1 MQDRVLVV
9 AKERH
14 ESRPDFNHFHAVV
27 KVVPLTRF
35 LPVKLA
41 LRARHGLASHW
52 STSHSQ
58 LWSALR
64 YITMATERKQ
74 HVDAE
79 PLVWTADGRPLNL
92 FEASQAPWNAATL
105 KKRREARALAPP
117 EEPACKKGKNS
128 GTRERFGKMDLVSLI
143 LAESLTSPAQIMA
156 YVQTKGSL
164 VMQDFVSRQQRHL
177 KDILAEARDWAGA
190 EATAAGEVETD
201 WSIVQRLARQDCA
214 CGADGCSWWAAAE
227 AFFAANAPGAGRAGV
242 DRQLL
247 AATLRAV
254 IETGPSKI
262 NRVPCLLGPT
272 NSGKGT
278 LFDPVREVF
287 GAEAVF
293 NKPKLGASCPLR
305 GLLKGSKRFIYFDD
319 YRPVEYARLPSNN
332 PTVSVLTFLALFQ
345 RQPFDVQVS
354 QSFHDGHPELVW
366 RRGAAITGPV
376 EGFWEQRGSIS
387 AEDVRH
393 MQSRVV
399 QFQAY
404 HQIPEGQLSPLPV
417 CPQSWCR
424 WLLVDSAAFATRSLL
439 HQAPVALP
447 RRPLPALPESESE
460 RGESEAPVSG

>member
-1 MQDRVLVV
+1 MAAMAEPMQDPLVPAADRAAGYVAAAVAEPPLVAGAEQLALPDAAHWLRALKDILRSEDLAAVTIRWARRRLAVHLNMGEHGLETRKEEVAQVIQQAVAELTAERDATLSWLTAEDQEARQQIFLVTFAALLHSSDSPLEGAQPLVDPSSISKETIRDALLDSISKPCETPAAGGGRPRKQGLVQARVLVV

-35 LPVKLA
+35 LPAKLA

-177 KDILAEARDWAGA
+177 KEILAEAHDWAGA
-190 EATAAGEVETD
+190 ESTAAGEVETD

-272 NSGKGT
+272 NSEKHS
-278 LFDPVREVF
+278 VR
-287 GAEAVF
+287 
-293 NKPKLGASCPLR
+293 
-305 GLLKGSKRFIYFDD
+305 
-319 YRPVEYARLPSNN
+319 PS
-332 PTVSVLTFLALFQ
+332 S
-345 RQPFDVQVS
+345 
-354 QSFHDGHPELVW
+354 
-366 RRGAAITGPV
+366 
-376 EGFWEQRGSIS
+376 
-387 AEDVRH
+387 
-393 MQSRVV
+393 
-399 QFQAY
+399 
-404 HQIPEGQLSPLPV
+404 
-417 CPQSWCR
+417 
-424 WLLVDSAAFATRSLL
+424 
-439 HQAPVALP
+439 
-447 RRPLPALPESESE
+447 
-460 RGESEAPVSG
+460 